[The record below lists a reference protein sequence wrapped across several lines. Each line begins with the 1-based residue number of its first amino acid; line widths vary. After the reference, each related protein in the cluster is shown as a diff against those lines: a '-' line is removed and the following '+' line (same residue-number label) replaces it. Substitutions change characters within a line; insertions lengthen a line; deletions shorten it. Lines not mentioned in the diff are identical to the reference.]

1 MNCGCDCSARR
12 WLRGLPLEGKPK
24 CVEEVV
30 PLLVQGIE
38 VRADDGEVFRP
49 FDRTKASRDFLFH
62 FRHSDSAFAEIVGEG
77 NGQVRDEEQNFIGV
91 LAQSA

>member
-1 MNCGCDCSARR
+1 MINGDCSARR

-24 CVEEVV
+24 RVEEVV

-49 FDRTKASRDFLFH
+49 FDRAKAPRDFLFY
-62 FRHSDSAFAEIVGEG
+62 FRHPDGAFAEIVGEG
-77 NGQVRDEEQNFIGV
+77 NGQIRNEEQDLIGM